1 MKSTN
6 WKDIAELA
14 GIAAIVVSLV
24 FVGLQLRQDRVVALA
39 QTYQSSLQSAIELN
53 VAMAEH
59 AEVWAKA
66 RKTSDLTDAETIVI
80 NELLSMWRARAFFES
95 RSGEA
100 INEGRWRG
108 PVERFAIV
116 LHQNATAKRLYLDGV
131 QRDKRYLG
139 ELNAGDGMLQ
149 VHREVLARLEE
160 LEALDN

>member
-1 MKSTN
+1 LKYTN
-6 WKDIAELA
+6 WKDVAELA

-53 VAMAEH
+53 AAMAEH

-66 RKTSDLTDAETIVI
+66 RRTSDLTDAETIVI
-80 NELLSMWRARAFFES
+80 NELISMWRVRAFFET
-95 RSGEA
+95 RSGQA
-100 INEGRWRG
+100 VNGGSWRG

-116 LHQNATAKRLYLDGV
+116 LHQNATAKRLYLEGAE
-131 QRDKRYLG
+131 RDMRYLR

-149 VHREVLARLEE
+149 IHREVLARLEE
-160 LEALDN
+160 LEALDK

>member
-1 MKSTN
+1 LKSTS

-24 FVGLQLRQDRVVALA
+24 FVGMQLSQDRVVALA
-39 QTYQSSLQSAIELN
+39 QTYQSSLQSALELN
-53 VAMAEH
+53 AAMAEH
-59 AEVWAKA
+59 AEVWAKS
-66 RKTSDLTDAETIVI
+66 RNTTDLTDAEEIVI

-95 RSGEA
+95 RSGQA
-100 INEGRWRG
+100 INGGKWRG

-116 LHQNATAKRLYLDGV
+116 LHQNSTAKRLYLEGA
-131 QRDKRYLG
+131 QRDMRYLG

-149 VHREVLARLEE
+149 IHREVLARLEE